1 MILLKFSIKTR
12 VLFGLFFFFGI
23 LSVYSF
29 LIEPNYI
36 EDNTLSISDTGID
49 MKIVFISDF
58 QRNDSN
64 PEFIQKAVDMI
75 NSKNP
80 DLVLL
85 GGDYVEYSADELP
98 SIFPLHQ
105 LKSKYGVFGVMGN
118 HEYSAFGFA
127 EQIGGD
133 TELAEQIIEFLE
145 NPENSSHIVSKNN
158 HDFESIQI
166 LRNEKIILN
175 DNITIIGLDDYWA
188 HLRDEDKIHS
198 EIESKGYRILLSHN
212 QEGLE
217 ITKDTADLY
226 LFGHTHCGQ
235 IRLPILGSVPK
246 LFGFS
251 GEYDKGHF
259 LLDDDIQVYTT
270 CGLAPAPRLLNPP
283 EIVTINLTA

>member
-1 MILLKFSIKTR
+1 M
-12 VLFGLFFFFGI
+12 
-23 LSVYSF
+23 YSF

-36 EDNTLSISDTGID
+36 EDNTVTISKTGID

-64 PEFIQKAVDMI
+64 PDFVQKVVDMI

-85 GGDYVEYSADELP
+85 GGDYVEYSTDELP

-105 LKSKYGVFGVMGN
+105 LQSKYGVFGVMGN
-118 HEYSAFGFA
+118 HEYSAFGSA
-127 EQIGGD
+127 ENIGGD
-133 TELAEQIIEFLE
+133 KILAEKIIEFLE
-145 NPENSSHIVSKNN
+145 NPPNSLISENNKDDLN
-158 HDFESIQI
+158 SIQI

-175 DNITIIGLDDYWA
+175 DNLTIIGLDDYWA
-188 HLRDEDKIHS
+188 HLRDEDKTFS
-198 EIESKGYRILLSHN
+198 ELPSQGYRILLSHN
-212 QEGLE
+212 QEELE
-217 ITKDTADLY
+217 ITKDDADLY

-235 IRLPILGSVPK
+235 IRLPILGSIPK

-259 LLDDDIQVYTT
+259 VLEDGVHVYTT

-283 EIVTINLTA
+283 EVVTINLTV

>member
-1 MILLKFSIKTR
+1 MNFSIKTR
-12 VLFGLFFFFGI
+12 VLFGLLVFFGI

-29 LIEPNYI
+29 LIEPNHI

-64 PEFIQKAVDMI
+64 PDFVQKVVNMI

-85 GGDYVEYSADELP
+85 GGDYVEYSSDELP

-105 LKSKYGVFGVMGN
+105 LQSRYGVFGVMGN

-133 TELAEQIIEFLE
+133 TVLAEKIVEFLE
-145 NPENSSHIVSKNN
+145 YPENSSHTVPEQNKGL
-158 HDFESIQI
+158 ESIQI

-175 DNITIIGLDDYWA
+175 DSLTIIGLDDYWA
-188 HLRDEDKIHS
+188 HLRDEDKTHS

-217 ITKDTADLY
+217 ITKDAADLY

-235 IRLPILGSVPK
+235 IRLPMLGSVPK

-259 LLDDDIQVYTT
+259 VLDEDVHVYTT
-270 CGLAPAPRLLNPP
+270 CGLAPAPRFLNPP